1 MSLLFSQYKMID
13 CLTKQIS
20 KYESRNSN
28 KNEVEELKLKE
39 EGREVTSEVHQ
50 KELKNPFYR

>member
-1 MSLLFSQYKMID
+1 MID

-39 EGREVTSEVHQ
+39 EGREVTSEYIR
-50 KELKNPFYR
+50 KN